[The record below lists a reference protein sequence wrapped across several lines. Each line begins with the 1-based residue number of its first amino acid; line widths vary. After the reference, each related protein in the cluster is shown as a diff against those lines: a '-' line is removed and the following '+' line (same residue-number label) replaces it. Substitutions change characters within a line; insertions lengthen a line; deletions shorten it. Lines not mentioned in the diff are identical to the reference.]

1 MNKASSIPTAATLAV
16 MFAGLTAAC
25 GDGNTE
31 ATQQLSPSPSPT
43 LGSISVTVSTTGLG
57 LDSDCYTVTVDG
69 SESQSLPTNGA
80 LMFSDLLPGDHTI
93 ELAGTA
99 PNCSP
104 PPTDSDN
111 PQLVSVT
118 PGFTTQVIF
127 NVVCAGVIVDS
138 ML

>member
-1 MNKASSIPTAATLAV
+1 VNKAMSIPTAATLAI

-25 GDGNTE
+25 GEGDTE
-31 ATQQLSPSPSPT
+31 ATQRLSPSPSPT
-43 LGSISVTVSTTGLG
+43 LGSINVTVSTTGVG
-57 LDSDCYTVTVDG
+57 LDADGYTVTVDG

-104 PPTDSDN
+104 PIDSDN

>member
-31 ATQQLSPSPSPT
+31 ATRPLPPSPSPT
-43 LGSISVTVSTTGLG
+43 LGSISVTVSTTGVG
-57 LDSDCYTVTVDG
+57 LDADGYTVTVDG
-69 SESQSLPTNGA
+69 SESQSLPTNGT

-93 ELAGTA
+93 ELAGMA

-104 PPTDSDN
+104 PIESYN
-111 PQLVSVT
+111 PQLVSVA
-118 PGFTTQVIF
+118 PGGTTQVIF
-127 NVVCAGVIVDS
+127 NIVCAGVIVDTI
-138 ML
+138 L